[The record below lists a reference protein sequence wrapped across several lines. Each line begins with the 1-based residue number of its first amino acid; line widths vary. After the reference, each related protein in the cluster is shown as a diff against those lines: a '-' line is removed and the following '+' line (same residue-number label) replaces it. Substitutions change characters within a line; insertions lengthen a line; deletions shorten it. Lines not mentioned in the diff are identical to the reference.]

1 MVDLFPFPRIVGK
14 TPEEQ
19 IAELINYLTQF
30 KETLEFALMNISTD
44 NLSAE
49 LINKLNELGANI
61 EKSIKDKNEEFA
73 QISNK
78 SLTVSDVCNSDLFKT
93 SVDSQI
99 SSITFSVNFTTG
111 YLDFTTS

>member
-1 MVDLFPFPRIVGK
+1 MVDLFPFPKIVGK

-19 IAELINYLTQF
+19 IAELINYMTQF

-49 LINKLNELGANI
+49 LIAKLNDLGADI
-61 EKSIKDKNEEFA
+61 EKSKEDRNEEIA

-78 SLTVSDVCNSDLFKT
+78 TLTVYFPATPKDPT
-93 SVDSQI
+93 
-99 SSITFSVNFTTG
+99 
-111 YLDFTTS
+111 

>member
-1 MVDLFPFPRIVGK
+1 MVDLFPFPKIVGK

-19 IAELINYLTQF
+19 IAELINYMTQF

-49 LINKLNELGANI
+49 LIAKLNDLGADI
-61 EKSIKDKNEEFA
+61 EKSKEDRNEEIA

-78 SLTVSDVCNSDLFKT
+78 TLTVSDVCNSDLFKT

-99 SSITFSVNFTTG
+99 SSITFSINFTTG